1 MDSVEF
7 NVQLA
12 PFAINAISKR
22 KLPCQTPDQ
31 DQVFITLNIIIK
43 HKISF
48 FPNVNCT
55 FSFSLIILRPVDR
68 L

>member
-22 KLPCQTPDQ
+22 KLPFQTPRSSIYNSQ
-31 DQVFITLNIIIK
+31 YYY
-43 HKISF
+43 
-48 FPNVNCT
+48 
-55 FSFSLIILRPVDR
+55 
-68 L
+68 